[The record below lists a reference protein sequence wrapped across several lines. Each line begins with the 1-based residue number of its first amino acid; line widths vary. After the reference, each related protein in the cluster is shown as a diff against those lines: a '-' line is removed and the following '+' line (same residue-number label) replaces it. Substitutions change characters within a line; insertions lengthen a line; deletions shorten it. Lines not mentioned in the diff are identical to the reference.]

1 MKNEKLI
8 IIFLIAVYLIFKWI
22 IFIVML
28 IFYFRHKKLNTHPKT
43 DEIIYSPPFE
53 YDYAIVNGIYLNDL
67 HNETGS
73 VNVNGLTIEIAKLI
87 KKNYISVS
95 IDDDV
100 IDKEEKITLVLN
112 HMNIKK
118 LNSTDKEIINILQL
132 FSKHDMTLK
141 DIKTK
146 LNNKSVLKKFI
157 FQLKIWKRD
166 IEQKNRINP
175 NEYYRYEH
183 VGNVEIVAILTVFAS
198 IIRIIIYGFLMHI
211 AFIIAAE
218 IILIMF
224 SILLFFTSKV
234 IMGHYTEMGYYHLTK
249 WIMFK
254 NYLSSED
261 ELQKHSPDDW
271 EDILLYAC
279 CFGIENDVIKN
290 FKKINVNVNNN
301 DLEKFIENDGVKILS
316 DIFYKEVKRI

>member
-1 MKNEKLI
+1 
-8 IIFLIAVYLIFKWI
+8 
-22 IFIVML
+22 
-28 IFYFRHKKLNTHPKT
+28 
-43 DEIIYSPPFE
+43 
-53 YDYAIVNGIYLNDL
+53 
-67 HNETGS
+67 
-73 VNVNGLTIEIAKLI
+73 
-87 KKNYISVS
+87 
-95 IDDDV
+95 
-100 IDKEEKITLVLN
+100 
-112 HMNIKK
+112 
-118 LNSTDKEIINILQL
+118 
-132 FSKHDMTLK
+132 
-141 DIKTK
+141 
-146 LNNKSVLKKFI
+146 
-157 FQLKIWKRD
+157 
-166 IEQKNRINP
+166 
-175 NEYYRYEH
+175 
-183 VGNVEIVAILTVFAS
+183 
-198 IIRIIIYGFLMHI
+198 MHI

>member
-8 IIFLIAVYLIFKWI
+8 IILLIAVYLIFKGI
-22 IFIVML
+22 IFIVMP
-28 IFYFRHKKLNTHPKT
+28 IFYFRHKKLNTYPKT

-53 YDYAIVNGIYLNDL
+53 YDYGIVNGIYINDR

-73 VNVNGLTIEIAKLI
+73 VNVKGLAIEIAKLI

-112 HMNIKK
+112 HINIK
-118 LNSTDKEIINILQL
+118 
-132 FSKHDMTLK
+132 LK

-175 NEYYRYEH
+175 NDYYRYEH
-183 VGNVEIVAILTVFAS
+183 VGDVEIVAIITVIAS
-198 IIRIIIYGFLMHI
+198 IIRIIIYGFLMHMT
-211 AFIIAAE
+211 FIIAFE

-224 SILLFFTSKV
+224 SILLFFTSKA
-234 IMGHYTEMGYYHLTK
+234 IMGHYTERGYSHLTR

-261 ELQKHSPDDW
+261 ELQKHSPNDWDDV
-271 EDILLYAC
+271 LLYAC
-279 CFGIENDVIKN
+279 CFGIEKDLIKN
-290 FKKINVNVNNN
+290 FKKINVNETNN
-301 DLEKFIENDGVKILS
+301 DLEKFIENDGVKILG
-316 DIFYKEVKRI
+316 DIFYKEIKRI

>member
-1 MKNEKLI
+1 MDYIYCNANILFQTQKIKYSSKNWWNHL
-8 IIFLIAVYLIFKWI
+8 F
-22 IFIVML
+22 
-28 IFYFRHKKLNTHPKT
+28 T
-43 DEIIYSPPFE
+43 SFE

-175 NEYYRYEH
+175 MN
-183 VGNVEIVAILTVFAS
+183 ITVMNMLA
-198 IIRIIIYGFLMHI
+198 MW
-211 AFIIAAE
+211 
-218 IILIMF
+218 
-224 SILLFFTSKV
+224 K
-234 IMGHYTEMGYYHLTK
+234 
-249 WIMFK
+249 
-254 NYLSSED
+254 
-261 ELQKHSPDDW
+261 
-271 EDILLYAC
+271 
-279 CFGIENDVIKN
+279 
-290 FKKINVNVNNN
+290 
-301 DLEKFIENDGVKILS
+301 
-316 DIFYKEVKRI
+316 

>member
-22 IFIVML
+22 IFIVMP

-53 YDYAIVNGIYLNDL
+53 YDYVIVNGIYLNDL

-211 AFIIAAE
+211 AFIIVAE